1 MNKYRNMRLILFF
14 DLPNIESYEK
24 KEYLRFRKSLL
35 RNGYVMMQFSVYIK
49 CVNTQSKIDQEIKKI
64 KKFIPT
70 KGNIRII
77 AVTEAQYANMVMIL
91 GNKKINEIY
100 NNSERYIKI

>member
-1 MNKYRNMRLILFF
+1 MNKYRNMRMLLLF

-24 KEYLRFRKSLL
+24 KEYVKFRKCLI
-35 RNGYVMMQFSVYIK
+35 RNGYTMMQFSVYVK
-49 CVNTQSKIDQEIKKI
+49 CVNTQSKVEQEVAKI

-77 AVTEAQYANMVMIL
+77 TVTESQYANMYMIL
-91 GNKKINEIY
+91 GNKKINEVY